1 MNYYFVVKVSEGE
14 CGFKSDDYYTSPM
27 FKSVADCLKHIDD
40 FEPNCRWSHLRD
52 IKYIRIYTSGTGQFI
67 TIDK

>member
-27 FKSVADCLKHIDD
+27 FETYRR
-40 FEPNCRWSHLRD
+40 F
-52 IKYIRIYTSGTGQFI
+52 
-67 TIDK
+67 